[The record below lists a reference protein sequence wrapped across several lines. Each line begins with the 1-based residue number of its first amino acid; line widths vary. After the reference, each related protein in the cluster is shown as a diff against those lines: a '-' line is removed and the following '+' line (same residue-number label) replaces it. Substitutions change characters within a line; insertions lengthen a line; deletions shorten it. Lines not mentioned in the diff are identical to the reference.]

1 MLINQKKAAFHS
13 NDTNNLR
20 TINEQLKKAIES
32 KKKMYKEKIEDQLK
46 SNDSRKAWDGIKT
59 ITGYKKKSNLPS
71 VENNETFANELNE
84 FYSRFDTHDFAV
96 ECDKLLQ
103 QLHVQ
108 NDESPKVSP
117 RCK

>member
-1 MLINQKKAAFHS
+1 M
-13 NDTNNLR
+13 R

-32 KKKMYKEKIEDQLK
+32 KKKIYKEKIEDQLK
-46 SNDSRKAWDGIKT
+46 SNDSRKAWDGLKT

-84 FYSRFDTHDFAV
+84 FYSRFDTHDFSD

-108 NDESPKVSP
+108 NDESPKVTVPDVNNALS
-117 RCK
+117 KIKI